1 MAGKI
6 KLEIVTP
13 EAVIFSDEVDMVTL
27 PGIEGEMG
35 VYPMH
40 VPLMTQI
47 VPGELKFIKSGE
59 ETLMAVG
66 EGFAEITADKVSI
79 LTDMAIQA
87 KDIDEAQAE
96 EARRRAEARL
106 REKISDEE
114 AAAAQAAI
122 ARSIVQLQIKRKV
135 RK

>member
-13 EAVIFSDEVDMVTL
+13 EAIIFSDEVDMVTL

-66 EGFAEITADKVSI
+66 EGFAEITGEKVAI

-122 ARSIVQLQIKRKV
+122 ARSIVQIQIKRKI

>member
-114 AAAAQAAI
+114 ATAAQAAI